1 MMQQHAGTTIAHDPE
16 NLLLLWAGIA
26 MDRTH
31 TAERLYSHTRAPSNP
46 GYRIGSNRLTVRTQ
60 LSARK
65 HHMVMTPAIKLDNL
79 ADRCLFPLS
88 FLLDIHDMPP

>member
-1 MMQQHAGTTIAHDPE
+1 MQQHAGTTIAHDPE

-31 TAERLYSHTRAPSNP
+31 TAERLYSHTRTTRNP
-46 GYRIGSNRLTVRTQ
+46 GRRIGSNRFTVRTQ
-60 LSARK
+60 LPARA
-65 HHMVMTPAIKLDNL
+65 HHMVMSPAIDPDNL